1 VLASV
6 ILQRG
11 IIPVIGQ
18 GKARWNNVHVADLS
32 DLFRLLVD
40 KAVQTDTNDELW
52 GAKGY
57 MLAENGEHVW
67 SELARTMANKAAE
80 LGYISSTEPPKE
92 YSMEKD
98 EALEIAGFEAI
109 TWGLNSR
116 GKAERARRYL
126 GWQPHRPSL
135 EESAEEILEDE
146 SKRLSKS

>member
-1 VLASV
+1 V
-6 ILQRG
+6 QR
-11 IIPVIGQ
+11 
-18 GKARWNNVHVADLS
+18 D
-32 DLFRLLVD
+32 
-40 KAVQTDTNDELW
+40 TDDELW

-80 LGYISSTEPPKE
+80 LGYISSTEPLKE

-98 EALEIAGFEAI
+98 EALEIAGFEAVS
-109 TWGLNSR
+109 WGLNSR

-135 EESAEEILEDE
+135 EESAGEILEDE
-146 SKRLSKS
+146 AKRLSKS